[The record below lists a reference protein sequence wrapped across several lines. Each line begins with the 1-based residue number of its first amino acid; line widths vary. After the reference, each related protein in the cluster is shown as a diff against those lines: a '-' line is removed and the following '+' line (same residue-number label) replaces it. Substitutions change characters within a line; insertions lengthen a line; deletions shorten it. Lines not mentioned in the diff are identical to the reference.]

1 MIRMTTPTGH
11 RCLFRSL
18 LLLILTST
26 IAYAPIV
33 TATTAEHSHNAY
45 PAYQPLIS
53 VSAAGDAAPVINA
66 PAAMIRVGVLA
77 YLGTEQADQEWAP
90 VQQFL
95 QARSEEH
102 TFELQSL
109 RP

>member
-77 YLGTEQADQEWAP
+77 YLGTEQADHEWAP

-95 QARSEEH
+95 QADRKSTRLNSSH
-102 TFELQSL
+102 
-109 RP
+109 

>member
-1 MIRMTTPTGH
+1 MILRPPRSTRTDTLFPYTTLFRSPAVAPNIHGMIRMTTPTGH

-66 PAAMIRVGVLA
+66 DRKSVV
-77 YLGTEQADQEWAP
+77 
-90 VQQFL
+90 
-95 QARSEEH
+95 
-102 TFELQSL
+102 
-109 RP
+109 